1 MGHDLKAAADEKD
14 VFRRLKAA
22 AVAVVDEYDGMRDQ
36 MFLGQKVDSLR
47 AVLLEL
53 APATVR
59 PTTVWDIDPRKHF
72 GRVAGKVVAT
82 ITEQDDGTWE
92 MVTDDGRTWPKFRTP
107 EQARLAFD
115 SVPARKSGWEF
126 RRRGHLWDLHVDGK
140 NVGGITAGRKDGSR
154 LHTEYKIH
162 RMIAGRPQLI
172 GTLDRVNEAK
182 AHLLF
187 ELDLISNRQFD
198 KIRAG
203 TEVEW
208 KSAGGGAQYLNIKG
222 QVVGCVHELPNG
234 NANGYVQV
242 HPNFPLPVGHFD
254 RLPEAKEKAEEMVF
268 DLVCKAVLPCL

>member
-1 MGHDLKAAADEKD
+1 MSMGHDLKAAADEKD

-36 MFLGQKVDSLR
+36 MFLGQKVDGLR

-53 APATVR
+53 APAPMR

-92 MVTDDGRTWPKFRTP
+92 MTTDDGRTWPKFRTP

-115 SVPARKSGWEF
+115 SVPARKSGWEWVYQPLT
-126 RRRGHLWDLHVDGK
+126 RVWDLRVDGK
-140 NVGGITAGRKDGSR
+140 LAGTVDLVSASR
-154 LHTEYKIH
+154 RYEIC
-162 RMIAGRPQLI
+162 RLI
-172 GTLDRVNEAK
+172 GGRLQGIGGTLPTVNNAK

-187 ELDLISNRQFD
+187 ELDLITSRQFD

-222 QVVGCVHELPNG
+222 QVVGCVHELTNG
-234 NANGYVQV
+234 NANGYVLV
-242 HPNFPLPVGHFD
+242 PPNPPLSIDRHD